1 MLKQEAIYNK
11 AVAGR
16 CIEMQRPF
24 SYGFSQSSEG
34 FACEGNARQKS
45 TRYAGVSQEVIQLKS
60 PFRYNVVVQVTIAGK
75 ER

>member
-1 MLKQEAIYNK
+1 MESWSCGYWEAEN
-11 AVAGR
+11 AVL
-16 CIEMQRPF
+16 F
-24 SYGFSQSSEG
+24 DYGFSQSSEG

>member
-1 MLKQEAIYNK
+1 MSSGEPEDIF
-11 AVAGR
+11 
-16 CIEMQRPF
+16 E
-24 SYGFSQSSEG
+24 YGFSQSSEG

>member
-1 MLKQEAIYNK
+1 MSGFL
-11 AVAGR
+11 
-16 CIEMQRPF
+16 
-24 SYGFSQSSEG
+24 YGFSQSSEG